1 MPAMLI
7 NGQPSQQIPADDRG
21 FQYGD
26 GLFETALVVNG
37 QVRFLEDHCQRLFTG
52 CARLGI
58 TPPDEATLRREIA
71 QVAVQ
76 TDRPQADPVQTGRVG
91 VQNRGVL
98 KIIVTRGAGGRGYR
112 PTAGMPSNRVVA
124 LHPFNPVPQGALRLR
139 WCDIRLGRNARLAG
153 IKHLNRLEQVLAQSE
168 WREGDAD
175 EGLMLDTE
183 GEVVCA
189 TSANVFAVRDNT
201 LLTPDLRFCGVQG
214 VMRAQVIKTA
224 AKLKLAVSEEPLWPH
239 DLETASEVFITNAVR
254 GIRSVASLDSLQWSE
269 TGVATRLSSALSL
282 SN

>member
-1 MPAMLI
+1 MTTAMLV
-7 NGQPSQQIPADDRG
+7 NGHPSQQVPADDRG

-26 GLFETALVVNG
+26 GLFETALLVHG
-37 QVRFLEDHCQRLFTG
+37 RVRFLDSHCQRLLTG

-58 TPPDEATLRREIA
+58 TPPDEQILRREIA
-71 QVAVQ
+71 QITANV
-76 TDRPQADPVQTGRVG
+76 D
-91 VQNRGVL
+91 RGVL

-112 PTAGMPSNRVVA
+112 PSGPMSSNRVVA
-124 LHPFNPVPQGALRLR
+124 LHPFNPVPHAAIRLR
-139 WCDIRLGRNARLAG
+139 WCDTRLGRNARLAG

-168 WREGDAD
+168 WSEGEAD

-189 TSANVFAVRDNT
+189 TSANVFVVRDNA
-201 LLTPDLRFCGVQG
+201 LVTPDLRFCGVQG
-214 VMRAQVIKTA
+214 VMRAQVIKAA
-224 AKLKLAVSEEPLWPH
+224 AKLRLAVSEEPLWPH

-269 TGVATRLSSALSL
+269 TGVATRLANALSL
-282 SN
+282 SD